1 MRTLARVAATAAM
14 VVGAMAATGTAAIAA
29 DSSSNT
35 QASTTS
41 ASTAAVGYYYG
52 YGSGSSASSATLSAR
67 FQAETWAQI
76 DGYNPFI
83 DCFVVSSYVNQISD
97 YYYTA
102 NVTLLCY

>member
-1 MRTLARVAATAAM
+1 MRTLARVAVTAAM
-14 VVGAMAATGTAAIAA
+14 VMGAMAATGTAAVAA
-29 DSSSNT
+29 ESSSNA
-35 QASTTS
+35 QASTS
-41 ASTAAVGYYYG
+41 ASTAAVDYYYG

-83 DCFVVSSYVNQISD
+83 DCFVVNSYVTQISD

>member
-1 MRTLARVAATAAM
+1 VRTLARVAATAAM
-14 VVGAMAATGTAAIAA
+14 VVGAMAATGTAAVAA
-29 DSSSNT
+29 ESSSNA

-52 YGSGSSASSATLSAR
+52 YGSGSSASSAVYNAR
-67 FQAETWAQI
+67 YQAEIWAQI

-83 DCFVVSSYVNQISD
+83 DCFVVNSYVTQISD